1 MPGLSGSYI
10 HMSKSQKDSGDNTK
24 AWWQPALVIFA
35 RMSGWIFF
43 PILAG
48 IFIGK
53 WLDERYGTEPWL
65 FLLVLGLS
73 FVISITG
80 LIKISVEEM
89 KKIEKEEKDKDH
101 QDDDEDT
108 N

>member
-1 MPGLSGSYI
+1 MN
-10 HMSKSQKDSGDNTK
+10 KSQKDKKNNAK
-24 AWWQPALVIFA
+24 AWWQPALMIFA

-53 WLDERYGTEPWL
+53 WLDEKYGTAPWL

-73 FVISITG
+73 FFISLAG

-89 KKIEKEEKDKDH
+89 KKIEKEEEDKKNNKDTD
-101 QDDDEDT
+101 
-108 N
+108 